1 MSAEAR
7 AHRGERG
14 GVGSFGP
21 DLGYLRGEVAKD
33 KHALWPSEILVSDV
47 VGRLIE
53 FWGFKRNM
61 GRVWSVLYLSLEP
74 LSAEDLRH
82 ALKLS
87 SGAVSMT
94 LSELSRWGVVRRV
107 WVQGERK
114 DFYAA
119 EVQLWRMISR
129 VFSERERAEI
139 AFAVDTFEE
148 ALRALD
154 ATREEAARA
163 KDKAKLARV
172 ELQRERI
179 GQLLE
184 LARLGKRLLDGLL
197 TTAKLDAEPLVRFLL
212 GSHK

>member
-1 MSAEAR
+1 MKQRLENAVLKGT
-7 AHRGERG
+7 RG
-14 GVGSFGP
+14 
-21 DLGYLRGEVAKD
+21 
-33 KHALWPSEILVSDV
+33 LWANEIAVSDV

-61 GRVWSVLYLSLEP
+61 GRIWAILYLSPEP

-82 ALKLS
+82 LLKLS

-94 LSELSRWGVVRRV
+94 LSELSRWGIVRKV

-129 VFSERERAEI
+129 VFNEREKGEI
-139 AFAVDTFEE
+139 IAAIEAFEE
-148 ALRALD
+148 ALVLLDNMREQIPDAKTRA
-154 ATREEAARA
+154 RIEF
-163 KDKAKLARV
+163 
-172 ELQRERI
+172 QRERI

-184 LARLGKRLLDGLL
+184 LARVGKRLLDALL
-197 TTAKLDAEPLVRFLL
+197 STAKVDAEPLVRMIL
-212 GSHK
+212 GARR